1 MCRLLPRLGLC
12 LLALATLTPSLL
24 RGADESDDD
33 AKFAAYPPAYLEAIR
48 SSMRAFEARDF
59 TAARQLVDRADNHFK
74 TTPLTLNIRG
84 AIAIE
89 QKKYDEGRAFCEKA
103 LAEDPQFFAA
113 KFNLC
118 EIPFSQQKYLEA
130 RAEFET
136 LAAEYPKSDLV
147 KFRIY
152 LTYVLAKDD
161 AGATKY
167 GEQIP
172 FLSDTPVFYYT
183 RAAWEFT
190 HNNPAAAKDWLDRS
204 QFVFPPARH
213 QNFIDVLYD
222 LGWVERPGF
231 GADPKATN

>member
-1 MCRLLPRLGLC
+1 MI
-12 LLALATLTPSLL
+12 TLSAPTL
-24 RGADESDDD
+24 RGAEQSDDD
-33 AKFAAYPPAYLEAIR
+33 AKFAAYPPAYLDAIR
-48 SSMRAFEARDF
+48 GSMRAFEARDF
-59 TAARQLVDRADNHFK
+59 KGARQMVERADNLFK

-89 QKKYDEGRAFCEKA
+89 QKHYDEGRDFCEKA
-103 LAEDPQFFAA
+103 LVEDPHFFAA

-118 EIPFSQQKYLEA
+118 EIPFAQRKYAEA
-130 RAEFET
+130 RAELEK
-136 LAAEYPKSDLV
+136 LASEYPKSDLV

-152 LTYVLAKDD
+152 LTYVLSKDD

-167 GEQIP
+167 AEQIP

-183 RAAWEFT
+183 RAAWEFA
-190 HNNPAAAKDWLDRS
+190 HDNPAAAREWLDRS
-204 QFVFPPARH
+204 YFVFPPARH

-231 GADPKATN
+231 TADAKSGN